1 MNKYARFYFDITQ
14 NKDIKD
20 TLYDTLTKKEKKNFI
35 RYESIHDIKPYD
47 GEYVKLDKFGMKLIE
62 FISVIFF
69 PFIVFIIS
77 LLILCGINIIDHLIS
92 HKGFDQNNII
102 ASIGANPVYFIF
114 GIITGIIIL
123 IIILVNACNLCAIIE
138 YYCIKYFNKD
148 FECYKWDDL
157 NYIFDFVILLNS
169 INEKE
174 QSMDKNYAYSND
186 EIRNKIN
193 YMIRARYF
201 KLKLLKSS
209 NLFKAVEEHKR
220 YLIDK
225 FNTLY
230 IDKEATHLMYGYELM
245 KKVQLLNQNE
255 STKDLNQIFY
265 EIDDNYIEVDK
276 LLDQHP
282 DTKDNDHLIAL
293 IESIKLNKE
302 EIKSF
307 KQLVKLI
314 RNKIEFEY
322 YSQKINLLDDEKEKM
337 EKAEK
342 RLNDIYQ
349 TVYKLDDEQI
359 NAYDLRIKD
368 YELRIKE
375 LEEKVNHLQN
385 QVS

>member
-123 IIILVNACNLCAIIE
+123 IIMLINACNLCAIIE

-245 KKVQLLNQNE
+245 KNVQLLNQNE

>member
-14 NKDIKD
+14 DKDIKN
-20 TLYDTLTKKEKKNFI
+20 TLYETLTKKEKKNFI
-35 RYESIHDIKPYD
+35 KYESIHDIKPYN
-47 GEYVKLDKFGMKLIE
+47 GKYVKLDKFGMKLIE

-69 PFIVFIIS
+69 PFITFIIS

-92 HKGFDQNNII
+92 HKSFDQNDII

-123 IIILVNACNLCAIIE
+123 IIMLVNACNLCAIVE

-157 NYIFDFVILLNS
+157 NYIFDLVILLNS

-174 QSMDKNYAYSND
+174 RSMDKNYAYSND
-186 EIRNKIN
+186 EIRYIIN
-193 YMIRARYF
+193 YRLRRRYL

-209 NLFKAVEEHKR
+209 NLFKSVEEHER

-245 KKVQLLNQNE
+245 KNIKLINDNE
-255 STKDLNQIFY
+255 SIKDLYEILY

-349 TVYKLDDEQI
+349 TIYKLDNEQV
-359 NAYDLRIKD
+359 NAYD
-368 YELRIKE
+368 LRIKE
-375 LEEKVNHLQN
+375 LEEKVNSLQN

>member
-14 NKDIKD
+14 NKDIKN

-123 IIILVNACNLCAIIE
+123 IIMLVNACNLCAIIE

-169 INEKE
+169 VNEKE

-186 EIRNKIN
+186 EIRYIIN
-193 YMIRARYF
+193 YRLRRRYF
-201 KLKLLKSS
+201 RLKLLKSS
-209 NLFKAVEEHKR
+209 NLFKAVEEHER

-245 KKVQLLNQNE
+245 KNVQLLNQNE

-282 DTKDNDHLIAL
+282 NTKDNDHLIAL
-293 IESIKLNKE
+293 IESIKLNKA

-307 KQLVKLI
+307 EKLVKLI

-322 YSQKINLLDDEKEKM
+322 YSQKINLLDDEREKM

-349 TVYKLDDEQI
+349 TIYKLDNEQV
-359 NAYDLRIKD
+359 NAYD
-368 YELRIKE
+368 LRIKE
-375 LEEKVNHLQN
+375 LEEKVNSLQN

>member
-14 NKDIKD
+14 NKDIKN

-92 HKGFDQNNII
+92 YKGFDQNNII
-102 ASIGANPVYFIF
+102 ASIGANPGYFIF
-114 GIITGIIIL
+114 GLITGIIIL

-169 INEKE
+169 VNEKE

-186 EIRNKIN
+186 EIRYIIN
-193 YMIRARYF
+193 YRLRRRYF
-201 KLKLLKSS
+201 RLKLLKSS
-209 NLFKAVEEHKR
+209 NLFKAVEEHER

-245 KKVQLLNQNE
+245 KNLQLLNQNE

-282 DTKDNDHLIAL
+282 NTKDNDHLIAL
-293 IESIKLNKE
+293 IESIKLNKA

-307 KQLVKLI
+307 EKLVKLI

-375 LEEKVNHLQN
+375 LEEKVNSLQN
-385 QVS
+385 QVL